1 MLGKQEPNEGARKPR
16 NFQVEPTRR
25 HSYTFAQAPYNNF
38 LNNSS
43 NNFGEL
49 ARSSTSTGIPAP
61 YLQRPERIANT
72 RAPTATTAPG
82 ASLGETPYSMRVQ
95 TLYYHLLL

>member
-49 ARSSTSTGIPAP
+49 ARSSTSIT
-61 YLQRPERIANT
+61 T
-72 RAPTATTAPG
+72 RVAVIFMIIMVLKISAMYVYF
-82 ASLGETPYSMRVQ
+82 SSMITHWSGSNVV
-95 TLYYHLLL
+95 